1 MEQLSVWLGRATQEA
16 RAALNSLRISTTEG
30 NDLAEALRQA
40 TEECRMQSPVEV
52 SFSVVGNA
60 KQVHPVVR
68 DEVYRIAYEAIRNAC
83 MHSRGSRLEVGLK
96 YTQDLAV
103 RVSDNGI
110 GIDPSVADRSKD
122 GHYGLQGMRERAA
135 RIGGTLTIVS
145 SADSGTEITIVVPGA
160 IVYRKAGGTPS
171 AKIKAILRRAGRTF
185 DPD

>member
-1 MEQLSVWLGRATQEA
+1 MEQLSDWLGQAAQEG
-16 RAALNSLRISTTEG
+16 RVALNSLRISTTEG
-30 NDLAEALRQA
+30 NDLAEALRRA

-68 DEVYRIAYEAIRNAC
+68 DEVYRIGYEAIRNAC

-110 GIDPSVADRSKD
+110 GIDPSVADRGKD

-135 RIGGTLTIVS
+135 RIGGKFTIVS
-145 SADSGTEITIVVPGA
+145 SADSGTEITIVVPGG
-160 IVYRKAGGTPS
+160 IVYRKAGGTPF
-171 AKIKAILRRAGRTF
+171 AKIKAILRRMGRTSN
-185 DPD
+185 PD